1 MPASP
6 AESPRRRTAVWIA
19 IAAGYVA
26 LIAILG
32 GGLWQARHWALRE
45 LGTPEAL
52 AQWQEWKRHVVETQ
66 PRSDAVVKWRVPK
79 SDEPPLLVL
88 LRDSFPGVVGGCW
101 AIASFLYAFFVI
113 VLRGVLAPRTDMPKE
128 TPVRN

>member
-1 MPASP
+1 MPASL
-6 AESPRRRTAVWIA
+6 AAKPRRRPAVWIA

-26 LIAILG
+26 VSALLG

-45 LGTPEAL
+45 LGTPEAQ

-88 LRDSFPGVVGGCW
+88 LRDSFLGVVGGCW

-113 VLRGVLAPRTDMPKE
+113 VLRGVLAPRPDLAKK
-128 TPVRN
+128 TPEKH